1 MTKERGVRRFA
12 AVMAAALTCVAVT
25 GCEARRAPNAEQ
37 KIPLHAAAVEP
48 GLPQQAREGR
58 LILARAQID
67 EALATHTL
75 DRPVK
80 SLLKVERPLHFG
92 EFNWNDA
99 GIPAGPVWI
108 RVDPGAQLLS
118 VFRDGHEIGTTV
130 IVYGGD
136 NKRTPTGT
144 FHILARDKDHRSSLY
159 DAAMP
164 YTLQLT
170 NDGVSIHGSTVRWG
184 AATHGCI
191 GVPLEFARR
200 LFDQAGVG
208 DEVVIVAPTR
218 NGAGSQAS

>member
-1 MTKERGVRRFA
+1 MRFSAAFA
-12 AVMAAALTCVAVT
+12 AGAVLVSGLAACQPKAPREVDQQRPWV
-25 GCEARRAPNAEQ
+25 EAA
-37 KIPLHAAAVEP
+37 
-48 GLPQQAREGR
+48 LPQQAQEGR
-58 LILARAQID
+58 LFLSRAQQD
-67 EALATHTL
+67 EAQSTGTL

-80 SLLKVERPLHFG
+80 SLLKVDKPLHFG
-92 EFNWNDA
+92 EFTWNDT
-99 GIPAGPVWI
+99 GIPSGPVWI
-108 RVDPGAQLLS
+108 RIDPRAQLLS

-136 NKRTPTGT
+136 NKETPTGT

-170 NDGVSIHGSTVRWG
+170 SDGVSIHGSTVRWG

-200 LFDQAGVG
+200 LFDQARVG
-208 DEVVIVAPTR
+208 DEVVIVAPPK
-218 NGAGSQAS
+218 ASVSQSS